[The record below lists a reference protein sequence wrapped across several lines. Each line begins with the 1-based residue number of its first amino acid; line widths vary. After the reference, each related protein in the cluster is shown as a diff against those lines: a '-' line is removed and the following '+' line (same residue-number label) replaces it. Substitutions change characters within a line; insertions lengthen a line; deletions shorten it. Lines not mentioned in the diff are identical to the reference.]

1 MELKVE
7 NFTIQLHR
15 AEETSHEEEVKRLA
29 TYGALICER
38 GQKQKNSSSKK

>member
-1 MELKVE
+1 MELKVD

-29 TYGALICER
+29 TYVSKICEL
-38 GQKQKNSSSKK
+38 GQQQKSTCIK